1 MFEPSRAGEFWA
13 VPRNSCPDVR
23 PNGMFGLDVDVRDG
37 PLIIGGRRLTCLV
50 TCFFGFG
57 CTGWSIKRWRRLLF
71 YTDFGRTFT
80 ILIKCDYDC
89 M

>member
-50 TCFFGFG
+50 TCFLSLDVREGPLNVG
-57 CTGWSIKRWRRLLF
+57 GDCCSIQTLAERSQ
-71 YTDFGRTFT
+71 Y
-80 ILIKCDYDC
+80 
-89 M
+89 